1 MAWWTWFAVAALA
14 ERPVWDEEQLVEV
27 TEALDVLPWHQYVLR
42 TQQMIDKPGTFVE
55 LAFHGAPAR
64 YALPNGVERN
74 GSLVRMGI
82 GMGLGVGKPRSGVAA
97 FGGLLVDYGM
107 AQGSSPISSDETLGM
122 AVDGVMYGGLAV
134 KGWTATVAGLAR
146 QPFAFSEAVGGPTE
160 GQDVAIPVAFTLYN
174 QEGAALGAIKS
185 TDATGRAVLAN
196 LRGDFR
202 PELLL
207 ERTDLRKYGVFGV
220 GLSRFAE
227 NLDLYQEHAP
237 GASIP
242 ATYELPLAADDLV
255 ETGLRVAVV
264 PQVAPSPTVRRAQL
278 GYVFASDKLVL
289 GTQAGVLNRANKVSP
304 SIQAYTAFRPEW
316 FKYFSPWG
324 SPRITVSYAYN
335 VPDPVAFF
343 QVDGAHVIGVQYI
356 YGREEFA
363 RPLLPIYR
371 STEEL
376 EDAAQEGGGRKGGRG

>member
-1 MAWWTWFAVAALA
+1 MVTWVGFLLAGLALA

-42 TQQMIDKPGTFVE
+42 TQQMTDKPGTFVE

-64 YALPNGVERN
+64 YELPNGVERN
-74 GSLVRMGI
+74 GSLVRFGI
-82 GMGLGVGKPRSGVAA
+82 GMGLGVGKPRTGFAA
-97 FGGLLVDYGM
+97 FGGLLIDYGM
-107 AQGSSPISSDETLGM
+107 AQGSSPISSEETLGA
-122 AVDGVMYGGLAV
+122 AVDGIFYGGMAF
-134 KGWTATVAGLAR
+134 KGWTATVSGLAR
-146 QPFAFSEAVGGPTE
+146 QPFTFAPEVGGPTE
-160 GQDVAIPVAFTLYN
+160 SQDIDVPVAFTFYN
-174 QEGAALGAIKS
+174 QEGVALGAIKS
-185 TDATGRAVLAN
+185 TDASGRAVLAN
-196 LRGDFR
+196 LRGEFR

-207 ERTDLRKYGVFGV
+207 ERMDLRKYGVFGL

-227 NLDLYQEHAP
+227 NLDIYQEHPP
-237 GASIP
+237 GERIP

-255 ETGLRVAVV
+255 ETGLRATLT
-264 PQVAPSPTVRRAQL
+264 PEIAPSPTVRRAQL

-289 GTQAGVLNRANKVSP
+289 GTQGGLLNRANKLSP
-304 SIQAYTAFRPEW
+304 SIQAYTAFRPDW

-335 VPDPVAFF
+335 VPDPVSFF

-371 STEEL
+371 STQEL
-376 EDAAQEGGGRKGGRG
+376 EDAAQEGGGRGDG